1 MTGDEGDVG
10 APSLPTP
17 CLRAFQW
24 LEPTCLFKPVD
35 LLDLEN
41 LPGSLTDGRQLPP
54 GSVLTQMLEN
64 TAYRLARKTFY
75 WKIA

>member
-1 MTGDEGDVG
+1 MG
-10 APSLPTP
+10 ALSLPTP
-17 CLRAFQW
+17 CLRVFQW

-41 LPGSLTDGRQLPP
+41 LPGSLTAGRKLPL

-75 WKIA
+75 QKIA